1 MVDQLILASSQAPE
15 TIIHLA
21 QAVPGSGGTM
31 EAPPGLGPVFDRII
45 GGAKYIG
52 IFITIIAVIAAFA
65 GAAISRQRG
74 NSEEATE
81 RFLTISLA
89 IAGIVGAVTLVSW
102 ILDAAMSG

>member
-52 IFITIIAVIAAFA
+52 IFITIIAAFA